1 MFGEIQVK
9 VDEAGPCIPEIM
21 RKSFIDKISEN
32 YVVINPNQIPKVVLT
47 VIQGLKVLMQ
57 KSMRNPKTC
66 AIAIQFTS
74 IGQYTV

>member
-32 YVVINPNQIPKVVLT
+32 YVVINQNQLPKIVLT
-47 VIQGLKVLMQ
+47 VIQGLKVLVQ
-57 KSMRNPKTC
+57 KSMRILKTC
-66 AIAIQFTS
+66 
-74 IGQYTV
+74 VL

>member
-32 YVVINPNQIPKVVLT
+32 YVVINQSQLPKIVLT
-47 VIQGLKVLMQ
+47 VIQGLKVLVQ
-57 KSMRNPKTC
+57 KSMRILKTC
-66 AIAIQFTS
+66 
-74 IGQYTV
+74 VL